1 MLTSLMKLL
10 RGIFWFLIAI
20 SLIFF
25 SVNNRHDAGLKL
37 DPLFADVAPIPVY
50 IILFAGIFIGILITG
65 MSLSWLR
72 LKGFTRRRK
81 VERTASQLEEQVT
94 TLSEDLHKNKAEQAH
109 SNKSENTSI
118 VNS

>member
-1 MLTSLMKLL
+1 MKLL

-37 DPLFADVAPIPVY
+37 DPFFTEVPPIPVY
-50 IILFAGIFIGILITG
+50 IILFIGIFVGIVVTG

-72 LKGFTRRRK
+72 LKGFTKHRK
-81 VERTASQLEEQVT
+81 VERVASHLEEQVT

-118 VNS
+118 SVQ